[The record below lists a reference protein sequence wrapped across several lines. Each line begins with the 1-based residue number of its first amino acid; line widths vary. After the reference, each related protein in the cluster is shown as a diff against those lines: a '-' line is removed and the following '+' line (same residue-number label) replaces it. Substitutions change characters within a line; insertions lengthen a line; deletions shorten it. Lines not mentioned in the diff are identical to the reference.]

1 MRSKVKNMKK
11 KSESRIVLV
20 FRRIFNVRS
29 WSDWDRLKSFT
40 AYIGSGVK
48 RLFVPMKETEVDSFD
63 EALQKFHVSE
73 DDLTTKQ
80 KALFRL
86 CLIMLGMAFLIFIY
100 AGYHLFYG
108 TYKAAII
115 SYVVMMI
122 ALALAF
128 RYHFW
133 YFQMKTRRLGC
144 TFGQWWRQG
153 IMGEKE

>member
-1 MRSKVKNMKK
+1 MKK
-11 KSESRIVLV
+11 KSGSRIVRV
-20 FRRIFNVRS
+20 FKRIINVRS
-29 WSDWDRLKSFT
+29 WSDWDRLTTFT
-40 AYIGSGVK
+40 AYIGNGVK
-48 RLFVPMKETEVDSFD
+48 RLFVPVKEAKPDSFD

-73 DDLTTKQ
+73 GELIAKQ

-86 CLIMLGMAFLIFIY
+86 CLIMLGMAVLIFIY
-100 AGYHLFYG
+100 ASFHLFYG
-108 TYKAAII
+108 TYRAAII

-122 ALALAF
+122 ALALSF

-144 TFGQWWRQG
+144 TFKQWWRQG